1 MKKLIQSKNLR
12 LIIGAILFLVL
23 TSMFPEF
30 KNELENITPEITPIP
45 TITVIPTITPN
56 AIPTKIIEASKSS
69 SLVKVTKIVDGDT
82 IKVNIGG
89 SIETVRMIGV
99 DTPEI
104 KDPRKTVQCFG
115 KEASTRT
122 KELLENQM
130 VKLEADSTQNDRDKY
145 SRLLRYIYLENGTFI
160 NKKLIEE
167 GYAFEYTYQIPYLYQ
182 AEFKAAQKLAKTNNL
197 GLWNENSCSDSAKQ
211 NLDSTKKN

>member
-1 MKKLIQSKNLR
+1 MKNLIKSKNSR
-12 LIIGAILFLVL
+12 LIIGAVLFLVL

-30 KNELENITPEITPIP
+30 KNELENINPEVTPIP
-45 TITVIPTITPN
+45 TIIVIPTI
-56 AIPTKIIEASKSS
+56 IPTTIPIKIIESSKSS

-82 IKVNIGG
+82 IKVDIGG
-89 SIETVRMIGV
+89 TIETVRMIGV

-115 KEASTRT
+115 KEASART

-182 AEFKAAQKLAKTNNL
+182 AEFKAVQKLAETNNL
-197 GLWNENSCSDSAKQ
+197 GLWNENNCDNSAK
-211 NLDSTKKN
+211 KN

>member
-1 MKKLIQSKNLR
+1 MKNLIKSKNFR

-30 KNELENITPEITPIP
+30 KNELENITQEIIPTPTTIP
-45 TITVIPTITPN
+45 TIVPT
-56 AIPTKIIEASKSS
+56 AIPTKILEASKSS
-69 SLVKVTKIVDGDT
+69 ELVKVTKIVDGDT

-89 SIETVRMIGV
+89 SIETVRLIGI

-115 KEASTRT
+115 KEASERT
-122 KELLENQM
+122 KELLENKM
-130 VKLEADSTQNDRDKY
+130 VRLDADSTQTDRDKY

-167 GYAFEYTYQIPYLYQ
+167 GFAFEYTFQVPYLYQ
-182 AEFKAAQKLAKTNNL
+182 EEFKAAQKLAETNNL
-197 GLWNENSCSDSAKQ
+197 GLWNENSCGGK
-211 NLDSTKKN
+211 

>member
-1 MKKLIQSKNLR
+1 MKNLIKSKKFR
-12 LIIGAILFLVL
+12 LIIGAVLFLVL

-30 KNELENITPEITPIP
+30 KNELENITPEITPTPTIIP
-45 TITVIPTITPN
+45 TIIPT

-69 SLVKVTKIVDGDT
+69 ELVKVTKIVDGDT
-82 IKVNIGG
+82 IKVDIGG

-115 KEASTRT
+115 KEASEKT
-122 KELLENQM
+122 KKLLENQM
-130 VKLEADSTQNDRDKY
+130 VRLEADATQNDRDKY
-145 SRLLRYIYLENGTFI
+145 SRLLRYIYLKNGTFI

-167 GYAFEYTYQIPYLYQ
+167 GFAFEYTYQVPYLYQ
-182 AEFKAAQKLAKTNNL
+182 AEFKAAQKLAETNNL
-197 GLWNENSCSDSAKQ
+197 GLWNENSCS
-211 NLDSTKKN
+211 NYIKKN

>member
-1 MKKLIQSKNLR
+1 MKNLIKSKNFR
-12 LIIGAILFLVL
+12 LIVGAILFLVL
-23 TSMFPEF
+23 TSVFPEF
-30 KNELENITPEITPIP
+30 KNELENITPEVTPIP
-45 TITVIPTITPN
+45 TITVIPTIIPT
-56 AIPTKIIEASKSS
+56 AIPTKIIEASKSLD
-69 SLVKVTKIVDGDT
+69 LVKVTKIVDGDT
-82 IKVNIGG
+82 IKVDIGG
-89 SIETVRMIGV
+89 TIETVRMIGV

-115 KEASTRT
+115 KEASART

-182 AEFKAAQKLAKTNNL
+182 AEFKAAQKLAETNNL
-197 GLWNENSCSDSAKQ
+197 GLWNENNCDNSAK
-211 NLDSTKKN
+211 KN

>member
-1 MKKLIQSKNLR
+1 MKNLIKSKNFR
-12 LIIGAILFLVL
+12 LIVGAILFLVL
-23 TSMFPEF
+23 TSVFPEF
-30 KNELENITPEITPIP
+30 KNELENITPEVTPIP
-45 TITVIPTITPN
+45 TITVIPTIIPT
-56 AIPTKIIEASKSS
+56 AIPTKIIEASKSLD
-69 SLVKVTKIVDGDT
+69 LVKVTKIVDGDT
-82 IKVNIGG
+82 IKVDIGG
-89 SIETVRMIGV
+89 TIETVRMIGV

-115 KEASTRT
+115 KEASART

-182 AEFKAAQKLAKTNNL
+182 AEFKAAQKLAETNNL
-197 GLWNENSCSDSAKQ
+197 GLWNENNCDNSV
-211 NLDSTKKN
+211 KKN

>member
-1 MKKLIQSKNLR
+1 MKNLIKSKNSR
-12 LIIGAILFLVL
+12 LIIGAVLFLVL
-23 TSMFPEF
+23 TSVFPEF
-30 KNELENITPEITPIP
+30 KNELENITPETTPTPTIIP
-45 TITVIPTITPN
+45 TIVPTV
-56 AIPTKIIEASKSS
+56 IPTKIIEASKSS
-69 SLVKVTKIVDGDT
+69 ELVKVTKIVDGDT
-82 IKVNIGG
+82 IKVDIGG

-115 KEASTRT
+115 KEASEKT

-130 VKLEADSTQNDRDKY
+130 VRLEADSTQTDRDKY

-167 GYAFEYTYQIPYLYQ
+167 GFAFEYTYQVPYFYQ
-182 AEFKAAQKLAKTNNL
+182 AEFKAVQKLAEINNL
-197 GLWNENSCSDSAKQ
+197 GLWNENSCDG
-211 NLDSTKKN
+211 STKKN

>member
-1 MKKLIQSKNLR
+1 MKNLIKSKNSR
-12 LIIGAILFLVL
+12 LIIGAVLFLVL

-30 KNELENITPEITPIP
+30 KNELENINPEVTPIP
-45 TITVIPTITPN
+45 TIIVIPTI
-56 AIPTKIIEASKSS
+56 IPTTIPIKIIESSKSS

-82 IKVNIGG
+82 IKMDIGG
-89 SIETVRMIGV
+89 TIETVRMIGV

-115 KEASTRT
+115 KEASART

-182 AEFKAAQKLAKTNNL
+182 AEFKAAQKLAETNNL
-197 GLWNENSCSDSAKQ
+197 GLWNENNCDNSV
-211 NLDSTKKN
+211 KKN